1 MDPAVP
7 PEPRRVS
14 DAERERTVELLKERT
29 ADGTLTLE
37 EFAGRVDRAL
47 TARSTDDLAA
57 VVADL
62 AGTTLTE
69 RPKRSLRHRVIAVMG
84 GAQTKGRW
92 RCGDSVTAVAV
103 MGGCQLDFR
112 NAEISVAEVH
122 VTAVAVMG
130 GIHIIVPE
138 GVDVTMSGMP
148 IMGGRSLQVKDVPIL
163 PGSPRIVVHALP
175 IMGGV
180 TVQSRPR
187 KQRRTT
193 PDAREVTAQA
203 APPIEPAQLP
213 LDGTVTIMFSDVCD
227 YSGITERL
235 GDREAHDLLRE
246 HNRIM
251 REHIDAHGGREVK
264 SNGDGFMVAFGS
276 AARAIRCAA
285 ALRAAFAQRNAR
297 SDGEPIRVHIGI
309 HAGDVVRDGDDFLGS
324 TVIIASR
331 LADMA
336 GPDEILVSAVARAL
350 AEGSREF
357 TFDDARMVRIKGFSE
372 TREAYP
378 VSWIRETTSA
388 EPTVLAPRRPADEA
402 EAV

>member
-1 MDPAVP
+1 MDAAVP

-14 DAERERTVELLKERT
+14 DAERERVVDLLKERT

-57 VVADL
+57 LVADV
-62 AGTTLTE
+62 AGAAATQ
-69 RPKRSLRHRVIAVMG
+69 RPKRSARHRVIAVMG
-84 GAQTKGRW
+84 GAHTKGRW
-92 RCGDSVTAVAV
+92 RCDDSVTAVAV

-112 NAEISVAEVH
+112 NAEISVPEVH

-130 GIHIIVPE
+130 GVHIIVPE

-193 PDAREVTAQA
+193 PDAPAVEAPA
-203 APPIEPAQLP
+203 APPVEGAQLP

-227 YSGITERL
+227 YSGITDRL
-235 GDREAHDLLRE
+235 GDREAHELLRE
-246 HNRIM
+246 HNRIV
-251 REHIDAHGGREVK
+251 REHVNAQGGREVK

-285 ALRAAFAQRNAR
+285 ALRDALAQRNAE
-297 SDGEPIRVHIGI
+297 SDGEAIRVHIGI

-336 GPDEILVSAVARAL
+336 GPEEILVSAVARAL

-357 TFDDARMVRIKGFSE
+357 SFDDARVVRIKGFTE
-372 TREAYP
+372 AREAYP
-378 VSWIRETTSA
+378 VSWARDTRST
-388 EPTVLAPRRPADEA
+388 EPTLLPPRRPADEA